1 MKILLVYPPF
11 CTPASPPYS
20 LVNLYSF
27 LRNNSGL
34 DLEVLDLNLKFHT
47 LKFAEYGKYFQLFA
61 KDFNN
66 DNSNYDKKAKEFLQ
80 LTKQTY
86 SKNNKKVVLGENPEL
101 IDDLVKEIISH
112 KADYVAFSLVYSS
125 QSFYSLALLK
135 KLKELGIK
143 TIVGGPAVNDKIR
156 ALSHLV
162 PNNEVELLEYLISKK
177 LNLDKLN
184 YDYYLD
190 FSILPLEKY
199 FVDQPVIPIKT
210 SSACYYQQC
219 AFCSHHGNQK
229 YSEFPLENVK
239 ETIIKS
245 GQKQFFFIDDM
256 ISKKRLLQIAEMIKP
271 LNLIWT
277 CQLRPTIDLDRAT
290 LKQLYDSGLRMVI
303 WGVESGCDRVLKLM
317 RKGTNKKDIEKVL
330 SDAKSIGIKNVLYIM
345 FGFPTETKEEFLETV
360 DFLKQNKENID
371 LISSSIFG
379 LQKGSP
385 VYADPIKY
393 GIVKVKEELR
403 TVLDP
408 KISYSVNSGLSSAEV
423 IKLKKEHLVELR
435 QINNY
440 PSSMNFFREHL
451 LNLCEK

>member
-1 MKILLVYPPF
+1 MKVLLIYPPF

-27 LRNNSGL
+27 LRNNSNL
-34 DLEVLDLNLKFHT
+34 DLELLDLNLEFHT
-47 LKFAEYGKYFQLFA
+47 LKFSEYGKYFRSFV
-61 KDFNN
+61 N
-66 DNSNYDKKAKEFLQ
+66 DPSDYDKKAKDFLQ
-80 LTKQTY
+80 LSKTIY
-86 SKNNKKVVLGENPEL
+86 SENNKKVVLGEYPEL
-101 IDDLVKEIISH
+101 IDDLVEDIVSRKV
-112 KADYVAFSLVYSS
+112 DYVAFSLVYSS
-125 QSFYSLALLK
+125 QAFYSLALLK

-162 PNNEVELLEYLISKK
+162 PGNEIELLEYLVGKK
-177 LNLDKLN
+177 IDMDKLN
-184 YDYYLD
+184 YNYHLD
-190 FSILPLEKY
+190 FGQLPLQEY

-219 AFCSHHGNQK
+219 AFCTHHGNQK
-229 YSEFPLENVK
+229 YFEYPLGNIK
-239 ETIIKS
+239 DTIVKS

-256 ISKKRLLQIAEMIKP
+256 ISKKRLLEIASMVHG
-271 LNLIWT
+271 LDVTWT
-277 CQLRPTIDLDRAT
+277 CQLRPTKDLDLET
-290 LKQLYDSGLRMVI
+290 LKLLYNSGLRMVI

-317 RKGTNKKDIEKVL
+317 RKGTNSKDIKKVL
-330 SDAKSIGIKNVLYIM
+330 QSAKSVGIKNVLYIM

-360 DFLKQNKENID
+360 DFLKDNSSNID

-385 VYADPIKY
+385 VYADPTKY
-393 GIVKVKEELR
+393 GIVSVKEKLR

-408 KISYSVNSGLSSAEV
+408 KISYSVNSGLSSAEAV
-423 IKLKKEHLVELR
+423 KLKKEHRGTLR
-435 QINNY
+435 QINKY

-451 LNLCEK
+451 LNLCK